1 MSLQLEPTPFAGR
14 DWTRRF
20 ELFDSVSI
28 WALVTAGVVAVAY
41 GGVLVFRY
49 SIQFLLLFLAALLLI
64 AVCLVARALARRGY
78 LNPAIYL
85 LLMVMLLVMS
95 GASLM
100 LEGIVLIAA
109 TFYVAVVVM
118 AGILIDFRASFA
130 IAALSGVL
138 YVTIAILSRRP
149 FIAALALGENASI
162 ALTSF
167 ISTLTFLFVAYLGWL
182 TTRDLRRALRDATYD
197 LVKANEK
204 LQEANRLKTH
214 FLARVSHELRTPL
227 NAIIGY
233 TDMNLAG
240 FYGELNATQR
250 DGLERVKRNS
260 HQLLALI
267 NDVLD
272 LSRIEAGRLELQEG
286 VFSPKALVHSVVTTM
301 EPRAQEKGLA
311 LDYQVASGLPPAL
324 LGDEVRL
331 NQVLLNLVDNAV
343 KFTSQGSI
351 HVAAQTGVAGTWTL
365 EVRDTGRGIS
375 EREVAH
381 IFEEFRQGEGIYGQ
395 ESGGAGL
402 GLAIARRLVEA
413 MGGTISVQSRL
424 GAGSTLTVTLPMNQA
439 SQSME
444 ATTQ

>member
-28 WALVTAGVVAVAY
+28 WTLATAGVVAVAY

-130 IAALSGVL
+130 VAALSGVL

-182 TTRDLRRALRDATYD
+182 TTRDLRRALRNATYD

-286 VFSPKALVHSVVTTM
+286 VFSPKALVYSVVTTM

-311 LDYQVASGLPPAL
+311 LDYQVASDLPPAL

-331 NQVLLNLVDNAV
+331 NQVLINLVDNAV
-343 KFTSQGSI
+343 KFTSQGNI
-351 HVAAQTGVAGTWTL
+351 HVAAQTSGAGTWTL
-365 EVRDTGRGIS
+365 QVRDTGRGIS
-375 EREVAH
+375 EREVTH
-381 IFEEFRQGEGIYGQ
+381 IFEEFRQGEDVYSQ
-395 ESGGAGL
+395 ELGGAGL

-424 GAGSTLTVTLPMNQA
+424 GAGSTFAVTLPMNQA